1 MSLKI
6 NWDLLGFDDDLA
18 IQEWIGE
25 RFASLTKSL
34 PPYIGKIEVQDFQIG
49 RKPPSV
55 EILEISDAPPNFFNE
70 KESKENEERSPLDIM
85 MKIKLNW
92 DSKCK
97 LVLKTSVGLNWITD
111 NFLSLPSVIV
121 TLSDIKLEAEV
132 ILLTYSDGRTYL
144 TIKKSDELGPI
155 KKMKI
160 STKAGN
166 ESKQSAPK
174 GIEKVEECLVDQLR
188 LIIESSIIF
197 PKSIELSKKKTE
209 K

>member
-1 MSLKI
+1 M
-6 NWDLLGFDDDLA
+6 
-18 IQEWIGE
+18 
-25 RFASLTKSL
+25 
-34 PPYIGKIEVQDFQIG
+34 
-49 RKPPSV
+49 
-55 EILEISDAPPNFFNE
+55 
-70 KESKENEERSPLDIM
+70 
-85 MKIKLNW
+85 
-92 DSKCK
+92 
-97 LVLKTSVGLNWITD
+97 
-111 NFLSLPSVIV
+111 IV